1 MQAFAHKLP
10 SGRRTFFAGCLVRQ
24 VTSQVGLQGTIM
36 PVVAVVRGGSLGKG
50 GAWAV
55 CKKPIAGAKASE
67 LVLCNIKNVDAG
79 LKPVGYMVDPA
90 KYNVDTDTL
99 VQFLRTQ
106 PTFTAHKETQDNSP
120 GTPGLLITSL
130 SVRLFMNSLIFQ

>member
-1 MQAFAHKLP
+1 M
-10 SGRRTFFAGCLVRQ
+10 
-24 VTSQVGLQGTIM
+24 
-36 PVVAVVRGGSLGKG
+36 
-50 GAWAV
+50 
-55 CKKPIAGAKASE
+55 
-67 LVLCNIKNVDAG
+67 LCNIKNVDAG

-90 KYNVDTDTL
+90 KFNVDTDTL

-106 PTFTAHKETQDNSP
+106 PTFLAHKETQDNSP